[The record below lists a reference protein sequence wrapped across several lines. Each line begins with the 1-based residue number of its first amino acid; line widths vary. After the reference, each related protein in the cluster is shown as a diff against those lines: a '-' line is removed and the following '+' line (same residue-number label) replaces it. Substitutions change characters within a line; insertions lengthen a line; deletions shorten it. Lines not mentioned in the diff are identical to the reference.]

1 MLSPLVPLQ
10 YALFHFRHSFSLTKR
25 MAVRHT
31 YSMEYLQRNEMIA
44 LLKASHSYGNR
55 EAHLALLVMYAT
67 GTRVS
72 QALALKGVD
81 IIPDTVTGGHRIR
94 IFKAKRG
101 KTRTFRVLVSPDP
114 ALDMRDL
121 VALAKERGT
130 SKLFG
135 GLSRQYLH
143 NLVKKFAATAG
154 LHADMV
160 HAHTIRHS
168 AAMRVY
174 EKTQRIGAVSGFLTH
189 SDPSAAYVYVQ
200 ENDGQFADDAMAAVF
215 AGA

>member
-1 MLSPLVPLQ
+1 
-10 YALFHFRHSFSLTKR
+10 
-25 MAVRHT
+25 
-31 YSMEYLQRNEMIA
+31 MEYLQKAEINQ
-44 LLKASHSYGNR
+44 LLKVSHEYGNR

-72 QALALKGVD
+72 QALSLKGIDV
-81 IIPDTVTGGHRIR
+81 IPDPATGGRKIR
-94 IFKAKRG
+94 IQQAKRG
-101 KTRTFRVLVSPDP
+101 KTRSFRVLVSPNP
-114 ALDMRDL
+114 ALDMREL
-121 VALAKERGT
+121 VSMAAQRGS

-143 NLVKKFAATAG
+143 TLIKKFAKLAG

-160 HAHTIRHS
+160 HCHTVRHS

-174 EKTQRIGAVSGFLTH
+174 EKTNRIGAVSGFLCH
-189 SDPSAAYVYVQ
+189 SDPSAAYTYVQ
-200 ENDGQFADDAMAAVF
+200 ENDGQYADEAIATVF